1 MLAIEATYQK
11 IGGKT
16 RKNKK
21 TQKNKKKT
29 LLLIANNR
37 IHYLLLFEK
46 FLGEATRK
54 ANEQAN

>member
-16 RKNKK
+16 K
-21 TQKNKKKT
+21 KNKKKT
-29 LLLIANNR
+29 LLLIGNNR